1 MAEQEAGARTPA
13 AGEEPGLMM
22 QDYTPGWVFCER
34 PDPPPPERP
43 RKLGV
48 IGRLR
53 QWWGLRNLTL
63 GTSGTMAMP
72 VGQHEQ
78 LSEAEAFRREHGY
91 SAGFEPELAT
101 PEIAA
106 HNAAI
111 NAEYNEEID
120 RRCKAMQA
128 GDYRPRFL
136 NPQLTSNQRLHLL
149 TIEGR
154 GERHAME
161 QALLDARLTTIAGNP
176 SLANY
181 EEVNWHLELT
191 MEPGRRVDVTT
202 GTGQP
207 FLQPVTPEAIAQA
220 NEIRTLKAKVT
231 EREALGREMTA
242 RDLIGSRESVLAAC
256 GGNEALADQVEANAM
271 RTFGVTSLDEP
282 RKLR

>member
-1 MAEQEAGARTPA
+1 MAEQEAGTGAPA
-13 AGEEPGLMM
+13 AGETSGLMD
-22 QDYTPGWVFCER
+22 DYTPGWVFGEAEA
-34 PDPPPPERP
+34 PKP
-43 RKLGV
+43 RRLGI

-53 QWWGLRNLTL
+53 QWWGMRNLHVGVT
-63 GTSGTMAMP
+63 GTMAMP

-106 HNAAI
+106 HNQAI
-111 NAEYNEEID
+111 DAEYNEEIE
-120 RRCKAMQA
+120 RRFKAMQA
-128 GDYRPRFL
+128 GDYIPRFL
-136 NPQLTSNQRLHLL
+136 LPVLTSAQRIDLL
-149 TIEGR
+149 NIDDPYARYQLEQGLMEARAMTITNNP
-154 GERHAME
+154 
-161 QALLDARLTTIAGNP
+161 ALAAF
-176 SLANY
+176 
-181 EEVNWHLELT
+181 EEVNWHMELA
-191 MEPGRRVDVTT
+191 MEPGRRVDVTK

-207 FLQPVTPEAIAQA
+207 FLQPVTPEALAQA

>member
-1 MAEQEAGARTPA
+1 MAEHKAVTGTPA

-22 QDYTPGWVFCER
+22 QDYTPGWVFGEGQAR
-34 PDPPPPERP
+34 KPEPPPRRP
-43 RKLGV
+43 GV
-48 IGRLR
+48 FARIR
-53 QWWGLRNLTL
+53 QWWGLRNLTV

-91 SAGFEPELAT
+91 SAGFEPERAT
-101 PEIAA
+101 PEVAA
-106 HNAAI
+106 HNAAVE
-111 NAEYNEEID
+111 AEYQNEILKRYEEM
-120 RRCKAMQA
+120 KA
-128 GDYRPRFL
+128 GTYRPRFL
-136 NPQLTSNQRLHLL
+136 NPDLTDDQRLTLL
-149 TIEGR
+149 YVNDNVKR
-154 GERHAME
+154 FAME
-161 QALLDARLTTIAGNP
+161 QAMLDARAQAIAHDP
-176 SLANY
+176 TLAAFQ
-181 EEVNWHLELT
+181 EVNWHMELT
-191 MEPGRRVDVTT
+191 LEPGRRVDVTK

-207 FLQPVTPEAIAQA
+207 FLQPVTPEALAQA